1 MIIIPDTAFEHAK
14 AVEAKAEFV
23 EAPVVST
30 ILSTLVCSNNA
41 QDMT

>member
-23 EAPVVST
+23 EEPVVST
-30 ILSTLVCSNNA
+30 ILSALVCSI
-41 QDMT
+41 MLRI